1 MNKKTALQI
10 AERNLTKAEKKFE
23 INCNRKGIT
32 EVEIS
37 NLKRN
42 IDYAQYVYDMIN
54 ESK

>member
-1 MNKKTALQI
+1 MNHEIALQI
-10 AERNLTKAEKKFE
+10 AEKNLQKAEKKFE

-42 IDYAQYVYDMIN
+42 IDYAKYVYELILVN
-54 ESK
+54 